1 MTIFLEFS
9 PLYKLNPWSDANIY
23 LTIGRSILSGVK
35 AYTDLFD
42 HKGPILYFI
51 FYLYAMN

>member
-23 LTIGRSILSGVK
+23 LTIGRSILYGVK

-42 HKGPILYFI
+42 HIGPILYFI
-51 FYLYAMN
+51 YTL